1 MAHFSKAYVATVFSL
16 NHDLIATTKQRARI
30 LNAMKRVEELKGKVE
45 VKEWLGYDGVVQQC
59 FTRYRVLVRP
69 RLGKNNKH
77 SHLYAVGG
85 PLKRMSAQEIKPEH
99 GSRFD
104 IYLAETKVWRKKSP
118 QWLQWTRSYKLFE

>member
-16 NHDLIATTKQRARI
+16 NHDLIATTKHRARI
-30 LNAMKRVEELKGKVE
+30 LNALRRVEELKGTVE
-45 VKEWLGYDGVVQQC
+45 IKEWLGYDGVTQQC
-59 FTRYRVLVRP
+59 FTRYRTLVRP
-69 RLGKNNKH
+69 RLGKNNRH

-85 PLKRMSAQEIKPEH
+85 PLKRSSSQEIRPEH

-118 QWLQWTRSYKLFE
+118 QS